1 MKKPKKDN
9 DISFP
14 TDLGAIGKLLDD
26 ASSDLPNQFVSFL
39 DAVETGFKKFF
50 SPPKIENN

>member
-1 MKKPKKDN
+1 MKNNKKN
-9 DISFP
+9 IEKGLP
-14 TDLGAIGKLLDD
+14 TNFGAVGKLLDD

-39 DAVETGFKKFF
+39 DSVETGFKKFF

>member
-26 ASSDLPNQFVSFL
+26 ASSDLPNQFDNLL
-39 DAVETGFKKFF
+39 DSIAKGFKLFF
-50 SPPKIENN
+50 SPPFIERD